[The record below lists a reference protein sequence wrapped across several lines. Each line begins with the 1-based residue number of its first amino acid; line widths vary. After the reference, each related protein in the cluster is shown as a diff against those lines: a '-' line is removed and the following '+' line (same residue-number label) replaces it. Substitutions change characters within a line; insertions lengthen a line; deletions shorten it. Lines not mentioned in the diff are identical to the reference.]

1 MITLYWY
8 DNEFTCDVA
17 VRGEDYVV
25 LYDNDYNE
33 TNRIIN
39 IIGQEWNHINIEGGE
54 WSDPS
59 IIPTV
64 EDYLRADIDFLTME
78 NEDLTEQAEQ
88 ARADID
94 YLLML
99 SDEEPVE
106 ELIEETIEQPVEKE
120 TTDEIGNNQQEDEHL
135 LNEEDI

>member
-1 MITLYWY
+1 MITLHWY
-8 DNEFTCDVA
+8 DETFEGDIAVKGYDYVA
-17 VRGEDYVV
+17 LYDEDY
-25 LYDNDYNE
+25 NQ
-33 TNRIIN
+33 TQRIFN
-39 IIGQEWNHINIEGGE
+39 IYGPEWDHISIEDGE

-59 IIPTV
+59 IIPSP

-99 SDEEPVE
+99 TDEEDV
-106 ELIEETIEQPVEKE
+106 
-120 TTDEIGNNQQEDEHL
+120 
-135 LNEEDI
+135 